1 MSSRSSG
8 TMAGI
13 AALAAVCG
21 GCAEVVAVDGHRYV
35 DRLEKRFDVTGR
47 PELTLSTFDG
57 SVEVR
62 PWDRPEVL
70 IVVERRAGTRDAI
83 DSIEI
88 DVDQDGDR
96 IRLSA
101 RKQPEHAFDWTFGGR
116 SASLVVNVPA
126 ESDLQARTGDGSL
139 DVEGLTGRVDLRSGD
154 GTIRGRRLAGELK
167 MATGDGSI
175 NLSDAS
181 GTLSA
186 QTGDGSVSVEGTLT
200 AVRVHTGDGT
210 VTMAVASGS
219 ETTTDWTIA
228 TGDGSVRLELPDD
241 FSADLDAHTGDG
253 RISVEDL
260 RVNVSGRMGKNRLRG
275 QLGTGGAPLR
285 IRTGDGSITLRR
297 R

>member
-1 MSSRSSG
+1 MSSRSSHAA
-8 TMAGI
+8 TGI
-13 AALAAVCG
+13 FALAAVCS
-21 GCAEVVAVDGHRYV
+21 GCAEVVAVDVNRYV
-35 DRLEKRFDVTGR
+35 DRLEKRFEVAGK

-62 PWDRPEVL
+62 PWDRSEVL
-70 IVVERRAGTRDAI
+70 IVVERRAGTRDGV
-83 DSIEI
+83 DSIDI

-101 RKQPEHAFDWTFGGR
+101 RRQPEHRFDWSFGGR
-116 SASLVVNVPA
+116 SASLIVSVPA

-154 GTIRGRRLAGELK
+154 GAIRGRRLAGELK

-181 GTLSA
+181 GTLNA
-186 QTGDGSVSVEGTLT
+186 QTGDGSVRVDGLLS

-210 VTMAVASGS
+210 VTLAVAPGS
-219 ETTTDWTIA
+219 EATADWTIA
-228 TGDGSVRLELPDD
+228 TGDGSVTLELPDD
-241 FSADLDAHTGDG
+241 FNAELDAHTGDG
-253 RISVEDL
+253 RISVEEL
-260 RVNVSGRMGKNRLRG
+260 RVNVAGKMGKNRLRG
-275 QLGTGGAPLR
+275 QLGDGGEPLR